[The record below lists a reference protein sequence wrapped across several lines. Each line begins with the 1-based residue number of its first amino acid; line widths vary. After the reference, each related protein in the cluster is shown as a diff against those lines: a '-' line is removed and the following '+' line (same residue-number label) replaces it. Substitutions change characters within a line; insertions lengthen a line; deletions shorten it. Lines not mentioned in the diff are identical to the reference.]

1 MKSINFYNSDINF
14 ILRNKNKI
22 RNWIAQAIINEKKQ
36 LTQIDY
42 IFCDDNFILKLNKK
56 TLNHNYYTDI
66 ITFQYNTK
74 KEPISAEIYISI
86 DTVKTNAK
94 KFSQTFYNE
103 LLRVIIHGV
112 LHCCDYSDKTEF
124 EQKKMRD
131 KEDFY
136 VNKFEQ

>member
-22 RNWIAQAIINEKKQ
+22 RTWIAQAIINEKKQ

-42 IFCDDNFILKLNKK
+42 IFCDDNFILKLNIK

-74 KEPISAEIYISI
+74 NEPISAEIYISI
-86 DTVKTNAK
+86 DTVKTNARK
-94 KFSQTFYNE
+94 YSQTFYNE

-112 LHCCDYSDKTEF
+112 LHCCEYSDKTESD
-124 EQKKMRD
+124 QKKMRE